1 MKRRRDRDTTHR
13 ERATQGGRDWREAP
27 ASQGMPVAA
36 DDTRSYKSQEGSSPG
51 AFSRITALWTFV
63 CQISSLQCVRGHI
76 CVVLSHS
83 VCGSSSQQ
91 PQGISVGLGRF
102 MLFNTCSIKRP
113 KVLSLFLDRGEQHR
127 LESYLCLNKNLIFAI
142 Y

>member
-1 MKRRRDRDTTHR
+1 MSYEEEKRQRQH
-13 ERATQGGRDWREAP
+13 TQGESHTGR
-27 ASQGMPVAA
+27 QGLEGGTCKPGNAMAA

-51 AFSRITALWTFV
+51 AFSRITAVWTFV
-63 CQISSLQCVRGHI
+63 CQVSSLQCVRGHV
-76 CVVLSHS
+76 CVALSHS

-91 PQGISVGLGRF
+91 PRVGLGRF

-127 LESYLCLNKNLIFAI
+127 LESYLCLNKNLISAI